1 MYGDLNFG
9 GCFWGPIEQSSL
21 WRAYL
26 ILVFCML
33 SKSSLELW
41 TNISSDTYSCD
52 WCDCFEIWITSR
64 LIPIERV
71 IEPTIRT
78 IILSNVWQTRN
89 LSLLVIGWK
98 NTPYMKFGVFKWIPF
113 VDHWEK
119 PGIFWTVLRL
129 FDFVKDL
136 VATKWS
142 GNTVVSE
149 LSPKLQKRSTNAV
162 KIIRK
167 LGLNDIDRFS

>member
-1 MYGDLNFG
+1 MRLMWLLWDLNYQQTDSNWKSFE
-9 GCFWGPIEQSSL
+9 PI
-21 WRAYL
+21 
-26 ILVFCML
+26 
-33 SKSSLELW
+33 
-41 TNISSDTYSCD
+41 
-52 WCDCFEIWITSR
+52 
-64 LIPIERV
+64 
-71 IEPTIRT
+71 IRT
-78 IILSNVWQTRN
+78 MILSNVLQTRN

-98 NTPYMKFGVFKWIPF
+98 NTPYMKFDVFKWIPF

-142 GNTVVSE
+142 GNTEASE

-167 LGLNDIDRFS
+167 LGLNDIDRLSLFWFWNK